1 MATNKK
7 PLIEVADAAAL
18 VNSLSDQYFGGL
30 KVADDLSNYAD
41 LGRTYD
47 QLPADTK
54 EIVTSQMISLV
65 TEQIFKAKNYVGIGP
80 NLIRSYA
87 SFDQSGGIVQVN
99 RPALPKAKSDKDVYD
114 PTPGSTS
121 DPFVNYEH
129 EWVSTYFSKVFG
141 WRYDQSRP
149 EKWYSN
155 MLLSADKLN
164 TVVASLDQMVA
175 NAYSLD
181 VQNLSLGLIRASI
194 AANIDSAGPRLV
206 NLLLE
211 FNASHGTT
219 LTAAKATQDPEFMR
233 WSIHRII
240 TVRDDMLT
248 YSKLFN
254 EGKYPNFS
262 TKDSLE
268 LVLISQFK
276 NGIDQFLLSDTY
288 NKELLD
294 LPTTMTTPFWKNLGE
309 GEDMPTFADR
319 TRIADKVTLPG
330 GEAPVTVDTTGIVA
344 HLYDSDRIGLFNV
357 GQKVTSQYDPVGLK
371 RNVFTH
377 VAGRDMLDTY
387 ANAVTFVIAD

>member
-1 MATNKK
+1 MATNTK

-18 VNSLSDQYFGGL
+18 VNSLSDQYFGGAH
-30 KVADDLSNYAD
+30 VADDLSNFAD

-47 QLPADTK
+47 QLPSDTK
-54 EIVTSQMISLV
+54 EIVTSQLITLV
-65 TEQIFKAKNYVGIGP
+65 TEQIFKAKQYTGIGP
-80 NLIRSYA
+80 NIIRSYS

-99 RPALPKAKSDKDVYD
+99 RPVMPKAKSDKEAYD
-114 PTPGSTS
+114 PTPNSSS

-129 EWVSTYFSKVFG
+129 EWVSTYFSKVVS

-155 MLLSADKLN
+155 MMLSADKLN
-164 TVVASLDQMVA
+164 AVVASLDTMVA

-181 VQNLSLGLIRASI
+181 VQNLTLGLLRSSI
-194 AANIDSAGPRLV
+194 AANLNGGGPRAI
-206 NLLLE
+206 NLLTE
-211 FNASHGTT
+211 FNTTHGTT
-219 LTAAKATQDPEFMR
+219 LTAVQATQDPEFMR

-294 LPTTMTTPFWKNLGE
+294 LPTTMTTPFWKDLGE
-309 GEDMPTFADR
+309 GEDVPTFADR
-319 TRIADKVTLPG
+319 SLVNVKVQLPG
-330 GEAPVTVDTTGIVA
+330 VENPVTVNQSGVVA
-344 HLYDSDRIGLFNV
+344 HLYDSDRIGLFNM

-387 ANAVTFVIAD
+387 ANAVTFYIA